1 MITTSLPRRIQEIGK
16 IRIGCQVP
24 IASGKNAGKPRP
36 ERLRHFRLSSNSQ
49 SALQLAAKKYGG
61 EVQRWTIRPEWQ
73 ERIPT
78 PDHQFELYTTSDT
91 LDILIRA
98 DALMNTQFEQ
108 WDGAYCTRR
117 CSDGFITFDGYGK
130 LQGLECQCPADLM
143 QRKELAAQGKAC
155 SAVSRLCVML
165 EGLPLGQWRLDT
177 RGENTP
183 AEVRGLQD
191 ILESCGVGS
200 TMLRAT
206 MRLEFRTSR
215 QMLRGQKEL
224 HHYSCVVIEP
234 RYTPEQLLAEGE
246 RVHAKQLMMPA
257 LPDESTKT
265 MAEHMADLGYDADS
279 PATASTPTVRQA
291 PEHSL
296 HKQEKQEPDAID
308 VESQPIGTSPTTTD
322 TRPAGEAGAMYSVQI
337 EAVISARH
345 GDLEAFWVQAETDFG
360 KPRTALS
367 VHDLILLLKQARE
380 LPSTVATS
388 TEGPM
393 TALKAVMVKLGWTAQ
408 EQKAWENKQARRFK
422 KTFSD
427 LPPETLQGLL
437 LELQATLPK
446 EQPVLETTPLEM
458 AGETQGA
465 TEVTT
470 SDSEA
475 KNEVSNQEV
484 SADSWREELA
494 SLLKSL
500 EDTALS
506 QEAGSLLEDAE
517 VNDRDGDAMLQRVM
531 NALDV
536 QDEQAG
542 LPF

>member
-1 MITTSLPRRIQEIGK
+1 MATMFQRRITEVGK
-16 IRIGCQVP
+16 VRIGCQVP
-24 IASGKNAGKPRP
+24 IATGKNAGKPRP
-36 ERLRHFRLSSNSQ
+36 ERLKHFRLTSNSQ
-49 SALQLAAKKYGG
+49 AALQLAATKYGG

-117 CSDGFITFDGYGK
+117 CQDGFITFDGYGK
-130 LQGLECQCPADLM
+130 LEGLECQCPDDLLK
-143 QRKELAAQGKAC
+143 RKELAAQGKAC

-191 ILESCGVGS
+191 ILESCGVGA

-215 QMLRGQKEL
+215 QMAQGKKEL

-246 RVHAKQLMMPA
+246 RVHAKQLMRPA
-257 LPDESTKT
+257 RPDESTKT
-265 MAEHMADLGYDADS
+265 LGEHMADLGYDADS

-291 PEHSL
+291 SAQPSR
-296 HKQEKQEPDAID
+296 KQEKQEPDAID
-308 VESQPIGTSPTTTD
+308 VEPQAIGKSTPAN
-322 TRPAGEAGAMYSVQI
+322 TRPAGEAGVMYSVQI

-345 GDLEAFWVQAETDFG
+345 GDLEAFWAQAETDFG

-367 VHDLILLLKQARE
+367 VHDLIRLLKQARE
-380 LPSTVATS
+380 APPVASPSAEAPTATLG
-388 TEGPM
+388 T
-393 TALKAVMVKLGWTAQ
+393 VMVQLGWTGQ

-427 LPPETLQGLL
+427 IPPETLEGLL
-437 LELQATLPK
+437 PELQALLPQ
-446 EQPVLETTPLEM
+446 ERAVMETSS
-458 AGETQGA
+458 
-465 TEVTT
+465 TEASTEGQAPT
-470 SDSEA
+470 KLNTEDA
-475 KNEVSNQEV
+475 KPKNEV
-484 SADSWREELA
+484 SADSWRDMLA

-500 EDTALS
+500 KDVTLT
-506 QEAGSLLEDAE
+506 QEALNLLEDAE
-517 VNDRDGDAMLQRVM
+517 VNDSDGDAMLQRVM
-531 NALDV
+531 NALDA